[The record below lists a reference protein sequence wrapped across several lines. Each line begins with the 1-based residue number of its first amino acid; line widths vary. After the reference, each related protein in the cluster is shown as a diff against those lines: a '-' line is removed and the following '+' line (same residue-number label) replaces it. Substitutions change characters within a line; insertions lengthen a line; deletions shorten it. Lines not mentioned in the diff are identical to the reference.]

1 MIYTVTL
8 NPSID
13 YLVEVENF
21 QIGSVNRSSLDEK
34 YPGGKG
40 INVSRVLKRIGNDT
54 TVLGFVG
61 GQTGEYIK
69 ACLSKEEIY
78 TNFTEVNGDT
88 RINIKLKTGIETEIN
103 SQGPEISKESYQ
115 QLLSLI
121 GDLQTEDTLVLSGS
135 IPKSLP
141 KDVYVTMMKMCSG
154 KDIRVVVD
162 TSGNEL
168 LDVVQYQPFLIK
180 PNHHELAQLY
190 STEIKNV
197 QDASE
202 YGMKLVDEGA
212 QNVIVSMAGDGAVL
226 CTKEKSYF
234 ANVPKGRVINSVGAG
249 DSMVAGFIG
258 MYEKTETVLTAFRY
272 SVAAGSATAF
282 SSDLCTLGLIEELL
296 SQIEISVIKGG

>member
-21 QIGSVNRSSLDEK
+21 QIGSVNRTSLDEK

-61 GQTGEYIK
+61 GQTGEYVK
-69 ACLSKEEIY
+69 ACLNKEEIY
-78 TNFTEVNGDT
+78 TNFTEIKGDT

-103 SQGPEISKESYQ
+103 SQGPEISIESYQ

-121 GDLQTEDTLVLSGS
+121 GDLQREDTLVLSGS
-135 IPKSLP
+135 IPRSLP

-154 KDIRVVVD
+154 KNVKVVVD

-197 QDASE
+197 HDASE
-202 YGMKLVDEGA
+202 YGMKLVDAGA

-258 MYEKTETVLTAFRY
+258 IYEKTETVLTAFRF

-296 SQIEISVIKGG
+296 PQIDISVIKGG

>member
-21 QIGSVNRSSLDEK
+21 QIGSVNRTSLDKK

-54 TVLGFVG
+54 TVLGFIG
-61 GQTGEYIK
+61 GQTGEFVK
-69 ACLSKEEIY
+69 ACLNNEEVY
-78 TNFTEVNGDT
+78 TNFTEINGDT
-88 RINIKLKTGIETEIN
+88 RINIKLKTDIETEIN
-103 SQGPEISKESYQ
+103 SQGPEIPKESYQ

-121 GDLQTEDTLVLSGS
+121 SNLQTHDVLVLSGS
-135 IPKSLP
+135 IPTSLP
-141 KDVYVTMMKMCSG
+141 KDAYVTMMKLCSG
-154 KDIRVVVD
+154 KGVQVVVD
-162 TSGNEL
+162 TSGKVL
-168 LDVVQYQPFLIK
+168 LDVVQYQPFLVK

-197 QDASE
+197 LDACK
-202 YGMKLVDEGA
+202 YGIKLVEAGA
-212 QNVIVSMAGDGAVL
+212 QHVIVSMAGDGAVL
-226 CTKEKSYF
+226 CTKEKSYV

-258 MYEKTETVLTAFRY
+258 MFEKTESVFTAFRY

-282 SSDLCTLGLIEELL
+282 SSDLCTLELIEELL
-296 SQIEISVIKGG
+296 PQIEISEIKGG

>member
-202 YGMKLVDEGA
+202 YGMKLVDAGA

>member
-21 QIGSVNRSSLDEK
+21 QIGSVNRTSLDEK

-61 GQTGEYIK
+61 GQTGEYVK
-69 ACLSKEEIY
+69 ACLNKEEIY
-78 TNFTEVNGDT
+78 TNFTEINGDT

-121 GDLQTEDTLVLSGS
+121 GDLQTDDTLVLSGS

-141 KDVYVTMMKMCSG
+141 KDVYVTMMKMCSE
-154 KDIRVVVD
+154 KDVRVVVD

-202 YGMKLVDEGA
+202 YGMKLVDAGA

-234 ANVPKGRVINSVGAG
+234 SNVPKGRVINSVGAG

-258 MYEKTETVLTAFRY
+258 MYEKTETVLTLLRK
-272 SVAAGSATAF
+272 
-282 SSDLCTLGLIEELL
+282 SST
-296 SQIEISVIKGG
+296 

>member
-21 QIGSVNRSSLDEK
+21 QIGSVNRTSLDKK

-54 TVLGFVG
+54 TALGFIG
-61 GQTGEYIK
+61 GQTGEFVK
-69 ACLSKEEIY
+69 ACLNTEEIY
-78 TNFTEVNGDT
+78 TNFTKINGDT
-88 RINIKLKTGIETEIN
+88 RINIKLKTEFETEIN
-103 SQGPEISKESYQ
+103 SQGPEITKESYQ

-121 GDLQTEDTLVLSGS
+121 SDLQTNDMLVLSGS
-135 IPKSLP
+135 IPTSLP
-141 KDVYVTMMKMCSG
+141 NDAYVTMMKMCSA
-154 KDIRVVVD
+154 KDVNVVVD
-162 TSGNEL
+162 TSGKVL

-180 PNHHELAQLY
+180 PNHHELAQLF

-197 QDASE
+197 QDASK
-202 YGMKLVDEGA
+202 YGMKLVEAGA

-226 CTKEKSYF
+226 CTREKSYV

-258 MYEKTETVLTAFRY
+258 MFEKTDSVYTSFRY
-272 SVAAGSATAF
+272 SVASGSATAF
-282 SSDLCTLGLIEELL
+282 SSDLCTRELIEELL
-296 SQIEISVIKGG
+296 PQIEISEIKGG